1 MVYVTP
7 GIRWSIGVWCAAT
20 LGLVAGGIS
29 QGLQPATLG
38 VLLFVTAA
46 PVIVLVTLTRF
57 RREDIPGLAEIEECA
72 VGLEEWGPH
81 GIDCRTDGLAIA

>member
-57 RREDIPGLAEIEECA
+57 RREA
-72 VGLEEWGPH
+72 
-81 GIDCRTDGLAIA
+81 RTASQVLYDKPDDPR